1 MAETNIAS
9 IAYHFGGKEGLRTAC
24 AEHIV
29 EVMDGVLER
38 MPQAAIPPDP
48 AAARMML
55 TAVVR
60 RFVGFLLLDPRARP
74 VAGFV
79 LREMAEPSPALD
91 LIYERLF
98 ESVHTRA
105 CAIWG
110 VATGR
115 DPESAGSAARGL
127 LDHRA
132 DRLLQFRPPG
142 DRAPH
147 GLARHRP
154 GRGRGDRRHH
164 HPEPRCPARRRP
176 EGKDMTGFLC
186 ALPLVAGLLGCPA
199 PDVLAVGYVEG
210 DYVRLAPVSAAE
222 LVEVAVRQG
231 DRVEAGQVVAR
242 QERTDAEIALAEAE
256 AARQQA
262 GGGARQSARGQPAGG
277 DRGDRGG
284 AGGRAG
290 AAPRGASAR
299 PSGRRRWPGA
309 TW

>member
-1 MAETNIAS
+1 MPPGRPKGGDGTRKAIVEAALRGFAEKGFAATTTREIAAMAETNVAS
-9 IAYHFGGKEGLRTAC
+9 IAYHFGGKEGLRIAC

-115 DPESAGSAARGL
+115 DPESAG
-127 LDHRA
+127 
-132 DRLLQFRPPG
+132 
-142 DRAPH
+142 
-147 GLARHRP
+147 
-154 GRGRGDRRHH
+154 
-164 HPEPRCPARRRP
+164 
-176 EGKDMTGFLC
+176 
-186 ALPLVAGLLGCPA
+186 
-199 PDVLAVGYVEG
+199 
-210 DYVRLAPVSAAE
+210 VRLAVFSTIGQIVYFNFARPVI
-222 LVEVAVRQG
+222 
-231 DRVEAGQVVAR
+231 
-242 QERTDAEIALAEAE
+242 ERRMGWPAIGPAEAE
-256 AARQQA
+256 AIADTIIRSLDSRLA
-262 GGGARQSARGQPAGG
+262 A
-277 DRGDRGG
+277 DRRE
-284 AGGRAG
+284 R
-290 AAPRGASAR
+290 
-299 PSGRRRWPGA
+299 
-309 TW
+309 T